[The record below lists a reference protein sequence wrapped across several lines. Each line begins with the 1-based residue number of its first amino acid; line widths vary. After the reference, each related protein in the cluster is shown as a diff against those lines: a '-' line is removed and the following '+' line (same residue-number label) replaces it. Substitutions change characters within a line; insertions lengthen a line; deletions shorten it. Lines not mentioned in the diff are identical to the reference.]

1 MLFRFRHAPRQA
13 NHAHPGQAM
22 ARAGKLVVAIG
33 ISASC
38 VLSAA
43 YAQAQQLPSALAT
56 GASAPSASPQT
67 AGNGSNSPSGSGTQ
81 SSGQSGDLITRF
93 LVDKGLVN
101 PTPVIELAQQMRDK
115 ASDMASQLVTSAM
128 DFLGVRYRRGGESPE
143 TGFDC
148 SGFTRH
154 VFENSVGLILPR
166 RASEQANSPDL
177 VPVSKNEL
185 KPGDLVFFN
194 TLRHTFSH
202 VGIYMGD
209 NKFIH
214 SPRAGG
220 AVRVEDMREAYWQKR
235 FDGARRAPT
244 VNARENSGLTSTK
257 TSQAQQ

>member
-1 MLFRFRHAPRQA
+1 
-13 NHAHPGQAM
+13 M
-22 ARAGKLVVAIG
+22 AQT
-33 ISASC
+33 ASP
-38 VLSAA
+38 
-43 YAQAQQLPSALAT
+43 AQA
-56 GASAPSASPQT
+56 GASAANAAQQGGSQTSTSSPSA
-67 AGNGSNSPSGSGTQ
+67 AQ
-81 SSGQSGDLITRF
+81 SSLSNDPVTRF
-93 LVDKGLVN
+93 LIDKGLVD
-101 PTPVIELAQQMRDK
+101 PSPVMELAQQMRDK

-128 DFLGVRYRRGGESPE
+128 DFLGVRYKRGGESRE

-202 VGIYMGD
+202 VGIYVGD

-244 VNARENSGLTSTK
+244 INARQNTGLTSTK

>member
-1 MLFRFRHAPRQA
+1 
-13 NHAHPGQAM
+13 M
-22 ARAGKLVVAIG
+22 ARAGKLLASTWLCVSCFVSVAD
-33 ISASC
+33 
-38 VLSAA
+38 
-43 YAQAQQLPSALAT
+43 AQAQQLPSAFTAS
-56 GASAPSASPQT
+56 ASAPSAAPQSSST
-67 AGNGSNSPSGSGTQ
+67 GSNAPSGTNGANGVATP

-115 ASDMASQLVTSAM
+115 ASDVASQLVTSAM

-244 VNARENSGLTSTK
+244 INARENSGLTSTK

>member
-1 MLFRFRHAPRQA
+1 
-13 NHAHPGQAM
+13 M
-22 ARAGKLVVAIG
+22 ARAGKGLVALWL
-33 ISASC
+33 SASC

-43 YAQAQQLPSALAT
+43 DAQAQQQLPAALST
-56 GASAPSASPQT
+56 GASSPTVTPQANANSNNVT
-67 AGNGSNSPSGSGTQ
+67 NGAAAQ
-81 SSGQSGDLITRF
+81 SSDPITRF

-244 VNARENSGLTSTK
+244 INARENSGLTSTK

>member
-1 MLFRFRHAPRQA
+1 MLFRFCHTPRPA
-13 NHAHPGQAM
+13 TGPLHGQAM
-22 ARAGKLVVAIG
+22 ARAGKQIITTWLCASSLLYAASG
-33 ISASC
+33 I
-38 VLSAA
+38 
-43 YAQAQQLPSALAT
+43 AQQLPAAA
-56 GASAPSASPQT
+56 ASAPTGSA
-67 AGNGSNSPSGSGTQ
+67 Q
-81 SSGQSGDLITRF
+81 SAAPNTDPVTRF
-93 LVDKGLVN
+93 LVEKGLVD
-101 PTPVIELAQQMRDK
+101 PSQVIELAQQMRDK

-128 DFLGVRYRRGGESPE
+128 DFLGVRYRRGGESRE

-177 VPVSKNEL
+177 VPVSQNEL

-202 VGIYMGD
+202 VGIYVGD

-220 AVRVEDMREAYWQKR
+220 SVRVEDMREAYWQKR

-244 VNARENSGLTSTK
+244 VNARQNSGITSTK

>member
-1 MLFRFRHAPRQA
+1 MLFWIDRSSCRTTESLKGAVSSRPARMVGSVLIATALSVAMPAWSQQAPT
-13 NHAHPGQAM
+13 P
-22 ARAGKLVVAIG
+22 
-33 ISASC
+33 ASN
-38 VLSAA
+38 
-43 YAQAQQLPSALAT
+43 T
-56 GASAPSASPQT
+56 ASAPINATPPNSAATSLAANNDPV
-67 AGNGSNSPSGSGTQ
+67 S
-81 SSGQSGDLITRF
+81 RF
-93 LVDKGLVN
+93 LVEKGLID
-101 PTPVIELAQQMRDK
+101 TSPVIELAQQMRSK

-128 DFLGVRYRRGGESPE
+128 DFLGVRYRRGGESRE
-143 TGFDC
+143 SGFDC

-177 VPVSKNEL
+177 IPVNQSEL

-194 TLRHTFSH
+194 TLKHTFSH
-202 VGIYMGD
+202 VGIYVGD

-220 AVRVEDMREAYWQKR
+220 SVRVEDIREAYWAKR

-244 VNARENSGLTSTK
+244 VNANARQNSGLPGTK